1 MKRSFKKAAVL
12 AVILSLL
19 LILTCSCSKITK
31 LIYSNQEVHSIT
43 FAPYFDTVGQLYSY
57 ALDKEDAF
65 NENAS
70 SVNALLERWHRMLD
84 IYNEYEGMNNLCTV
98 NRNAGGDP
106 VKVDP
111 DLIDFVL
118 YAKDMCEL
126 TNGEMDISLGA
137 VLRLWHDAGTAE
149 TTYVPS
155 DADLA
160 EAAKHVGFDKVEINK
175 EQSTIRLTDSS
186 ASLDAGALGKGYASE
201 RAAELLSSKGISS
214 YAINLGGNIRL
225 LGAKGD
231 GTPYII
237 GIRDPQNPVE
247 SVITLNLTD
256 CACVTSGDYERYF
269 TVGGVPYGHIID
281 KDTLRPAGYCSSVS
295 VICKDA
301 ALADAL
307 STALFCM
314 SFEEGL
320 ALVSSLEDVNAIW
333 LWLDGTINFTMGIE
347 SFMAVN

>member
-12 AVILSLL
+12 AVILSIF
-19 LILTCSCSKITK
+19 LILACSCSRI
-31 LIYSNQEVHSIT
+31 LSSAMQVHSIT

-126 TNGEMDISLGA
+126 TSGEMDISLGA

-175 EQSTIRLTDSS
+175 EQSTIRLTDPS

-237 GIRDPQNPVE
+237 GIRDPQNPDE

>member
-12 AVILSLL
+12 AVIFSLL
-19 LILTCSCSKITK
+19 LILACSCSKITK

-84 IYNEYEGMNNLCTV
+84 IYNEYGGMNNLCTV

-126 TNGEMDISLGA
+126 TSGEMDISLGA

-175 EQSTIRLTDSS
+175 EQSTIRLTDPS

-237 GIRDPQNPVE
+237 GIRDPQNPDE